1 MQIVLS
7 RKMQLSKPASFCKE
21 GNHEKSIHR
30 AAALLRS
37 VHFRRLREPAALYA
51 GSRVRERTAGI
62 EYIRHNNDRDATR
75 YAATAG
81 SKPRPANPNTGSAN
95 TNAGPANT
103 NAALSDSHAHA
114 DSHALPD
121 ARALLSAWRRTFRLL
136 C

>member
-1 MQIVLS
+1 MV
-7 RKMQLSKPASFCKE
+7 KMTIFKPALFRKE
-21 GNHEKSIHR
+21 DTYEKNTHR
-30 AAALLRS
+30 AAALLRYF
-37 VHFRRLREPAALYA
+37 HFRRLREPAALYA
-51 GSRVRERTAGI
+51 GSRVRERAAGI
-62 EYIRHNNDRDATR
+62 EYFRHNNDRDATR
-75 YAATAG
+75 NAATAG